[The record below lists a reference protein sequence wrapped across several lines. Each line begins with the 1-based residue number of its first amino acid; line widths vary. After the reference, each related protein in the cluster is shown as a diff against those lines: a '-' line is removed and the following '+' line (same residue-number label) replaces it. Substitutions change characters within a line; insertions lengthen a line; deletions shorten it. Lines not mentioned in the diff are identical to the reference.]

1 MAINPPSIGARPIQ
15 ETKDVVLE
23 IVSDRPQVGNY
34 ISPNKT
40 PYSVVG
46 YYDAS
51 LNIVELYM
59 VSSAGNQYI
68 KIA

>member
-23 IVSDRPQVGNY
+23 IVATRPEPGNF
-34 ISPNKT
+34 ISPERT
-40 PYSVVG
+40 PFSVVA
-46 YYDAS
+46 YYDAT
-51 LNIVELYM
+51 LDLVELYM
-59 VSSAGNQYI
+59 VSSTGKQFI

>member
-23 IVSDRPQVGNY
+23 VVSDRPQPGNF
-34 ISPNKT
+34 ISPART
-40 PYSVVG
+40 PYSVVA
-46 YYDAS
+46 YYDAT
-51 LNIVELYM
+51 LDLVELYM
-59 VSSAGNQYI
+59 VASNGVQFI